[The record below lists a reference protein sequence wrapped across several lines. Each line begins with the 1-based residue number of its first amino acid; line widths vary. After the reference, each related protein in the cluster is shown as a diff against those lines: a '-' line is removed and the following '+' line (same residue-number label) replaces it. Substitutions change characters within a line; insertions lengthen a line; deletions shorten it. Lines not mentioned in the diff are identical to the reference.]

1 LVRSKLLT
9 QKKEQKKMVKG
20 KELEQEVVLITAK
33 KAVGDE
39 VREGKINITIGKS
52 LTDNVEMFGEE
63 LVLSAF
69 MAEITRQ
76 AQSAIRTLLSRG
88 LSAEKIAEEL
98 KDWKPGSRISRAP
111 TTQSIIS
118 AMMKLEPEAR
128 EKMIEELRAKLASGE
143 AV

>member
-1 LVRSKLLT
+1 
-9 QKKEQKKMVKG
+9 MAKG

-39 VREGKINITIGKS
+39 VREGKINITLGKS

-63 LVLSAF
+63 LVFSAF

-88 LSAEKIAEEL
+88 LSAEKIVEEL
-98 KDWKPGSRISRAP
+98 KDWKPGARLSRAP

>member
-9 QKKEQKKMVKG
+9 QKKEQKKMAKG

-39 VREGKINITIGKS
+39 VREGKINITLGKS

>member
-1 LVRSKLLT
+1 
-9 QKKEQKKMVKG
+9 MAKG

-39 VREGKINITIGKS
+39 VREGKVSITLGKS

-76 AQSAIRTLLSRG
+76 AQSAIRTLLNRG

-98 KDWKPGSRISRAP
+98 KDWKPGARLSRAP

-128 EKMIEELRAKLASGE
+128 ENMIEELRAKLASGE

>member
-1 LVRSKLLT
+1 MAR
-9 QKKEQKKMVKG
+9 KEQESAV
-20 KELEQEVVLITAK
+20 EQEVVLISAK
-33 KAVGDE
+33 KTIGDE
-39 VREGKINITIGKS
+39 VREGSVSITLGKS
-52 LTDNVEMFGEE
+52 LADNVQLFGEE

-76 AQSAIRTLLSRG
+76 AQSAIRTLISRG

-98 KDWKPGSRISRAP
+98 KDWKPGARLSRAP

-128 EKMIEELRAKLASGE
+128 EKMIEELRAKMAVGDE